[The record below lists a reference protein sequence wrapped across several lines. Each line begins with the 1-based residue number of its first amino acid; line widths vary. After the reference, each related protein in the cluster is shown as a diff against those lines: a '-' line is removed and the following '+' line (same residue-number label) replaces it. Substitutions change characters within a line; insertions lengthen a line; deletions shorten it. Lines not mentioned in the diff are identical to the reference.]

1 MVGLGEYIQVV
12 IAVIYAS
19 TLVFTIFQFSSM
31 KKSMFVQSVQQ
42 TYSTTM
48 QDPTVS
54 EYYSLVDNPHQ
65 YYIII
70 LHYRTLI
77 CWNSF
82 FGFTKQSRLM
92 KNFGYVG
99 KQLPNQ

>member
-31 KKSMFVQSVQQ
+31 RKSMFVQSVQQ

-65 YYIII
+65 S
-70 LHYRTLI
+70 TL
-77 CWNSF
+77 
-82 FGFTKQSRLM
+82 
-92 KNFGYVG
+92 
-99 KQLPNQ
+99 